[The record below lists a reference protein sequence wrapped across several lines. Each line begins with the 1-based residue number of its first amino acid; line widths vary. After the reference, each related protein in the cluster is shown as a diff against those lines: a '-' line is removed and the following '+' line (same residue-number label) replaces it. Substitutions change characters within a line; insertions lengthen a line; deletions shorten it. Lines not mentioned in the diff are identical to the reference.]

1 MNTTIL
7 ILAVVAAFLGY
18 RLYSILGKRTGHEQE
33 PWVSGNEPRTGQRTV
48 PPFMGQ
54 QEQLEKIPANGNS
67 TPADLVYEPRAEQGI
82 RAILGADRSF
92 SVGQFLDGAK
102 YAYRLILE
110 AYWKGDRAALRE
122 LCDDDTY
129 EAFVG
134 AIEARE
140 ARGEILDNRLV
151 TIENAIV
158 SDAGLSQGW
167 ARVTVRLDADI
178 AAVTRDKDGKVIAGS
193 LTDAIETHDVWTFS
207 RHISSKD
214 PNWKLDETDEA

>member
-1 MNTTIL
+1 MNATIV

-18 RLYSILGKRTGHEQE
+18 RLYSILGKRTGHEQD
-33 PWVSGNEPRTGQRTV
+33 PWVPTNEPRTGQRTV

-54 QEQLEKIPANGNS
+54 QEQFEQPPLGGNAP
-67 TPADLVYEPRAEQGI
+67 PADFLYEPRAERGI
-82 RAILGADRSF
+82 RDILSADRSF
-92 SVGQFLDGAK
+92 SVGNFVDGAK
-102 YAYRLILE
+102 QAYRMILE
-110 AYWKGDRAALRE
+110 AYWKGDREALLA

-129 EAFVG
+129 DAFVQ

-140 ARGEILDNRLV
+140 ARGEVLDNRLV

-158 SDAGLSQGW
+158 SDAELVRGL

-178 AAVTRDKDGKVIAGS
+178 AAVTRDKDGNVIAGS
-193 LTDAIETHDVWTFS
+193 LSDAVETHDVWTFS
-207 RHISSKD
+207 RHISSND

>member
-1 MNTTIL
+1 MNATIV

-33 PWVSGNEPRTGQRTV
+33 PWVPGNEPRTGQRTV

-54 QEQLEKIPANGNS
+54 QEQFEQVPASGAS
-67 TPADLVYEPRAEQGI
+67 APADLVYEPRAEHGI
-82 RAILGADRSF
+82 RAILSADRSF
-92 SVGQFLDGAK
+92 SVGGFLDGAK
-102 YAYRLILE
+102 QAYRMILE
-110 AYWKGDRAALRE
+110 AYWKGDREALLA

-129 EAFVG
+129 DAFVQ
-134 AIEARE
+134 AIDARE
-140 ARGEILDNRLV
+140 ARGEVLDNRLV

-158 SDAGLSQGW
+158 SDAEFSRGL

-193 LTDAIETHDVWTFS
+193 LTDAVETHDVWTFS
-207 RHISSKD
+207 RHISSND